1 MADRDTLYP
10 YADGSRYRGKSGR
23 EVFSEIYDKAGWNLT
38 HQDSVSGEGSDTK
51 QTTRLRA
58 ALPPLLQELGVRTM
72 LDIPCGDF
80 HWMQQVDLSGI
91 QYTGADIVPA
101 LVNQNQQRYASET
114 RTFSL
119 LDMTQDVLPVTD
131 LVFCRDCL
139 VHLALA
145 DIRAALTNVVRSGTS
160 WLMMTHFPE
169 QKSNKDI
176 VTGGWRPLNFCRPP
190 FNLPEPHKLVN
201 EGCTE
206 MNGAFRDKSMALW
219 EVRQIVDIAFLQA

>member
-145 DIRAALTNVVRSGTS
+145 DIRAALTNIVRSGTS

-206 MNGAFRDKSMALW
+206 MDGAFRDKSMALW